1 MGELFGTNGVRGVV
15 GDDMTPELALRLG
28 RAIGTWSEGPVLV
41 GTDTRTS
48 GPMLRDALVAGITS
62 AGAEAVDAGVAPTP
76 AIQYSVEETDYA
88 AGAIVTAS
96 HNPPE
101 FNGIKVCTEDG
112 TEPVNDEV
120 ADIEEI
126 YFDESFPDLAWDS
139 VGPRSEDP
147 NVVDRYADAIIDEV
161 GEDKLGDDPPTVVV
175 DCANGP
181 AGTVSPDVLR
191 RLGAHVVAINAQPD
205 GSFPGHDS
213 EPTPENLASTI
224 QAVEAVDADLGIAFD
239 GDADRCVFITGE
251 GEYVP
256 GERTL
261 ALVAGAMVANNDDG
275 LVVTPVSSSQCVA
288 DHVENAGGEVEY
300 TAVGSPIVADVMQ
313 QRRALFGGE
322 ENGGLIFPDHQYCRD
337 GTMTAAWVTKH
348 VADNDETLAEMLDEI
363 PGYRLVKQSVDCP
376 DEAKDE
382 VLERYTE
389 TVDADDVDTTD
400 GVKVFR
406 SEGWT
411 LVRPS
416 GTEPLMRV
424 YAEARDHEQAA
435 KLAKHARAD
444 VQAIVDEV
452 A

>member
-1 MGELFGTNGVRGVV
+1 VGRLFGTNGVRGVV
-15 GDDMTPELALRLG
+15 GDEMTPELALRLG

-41 GTDTRTS
+41 GRDTRTS
-48 GPMLRDALVAGITS
+48 GEMLRDALVAGIT
-62 AGAEAVDAGVAPTP
+62 ATGTEAVQAGVAPTP
-76 AIQYSVEETDYA
+76 AIQFSVHEEDYA

-112 TEPVNDEV
+112 TEPVDEEV
-120 ADIEEI
+120 QAIEEV
-126 YFDESFPDLAWDS
+126 YFEESFPDLSWDG

-147 NVVDRYADAIIDEV
+147 NVIDRYAASILDEV
-161 GEDKLGDDPPTVVV
+161 GEDSLGEDPPTVVV

-181 AGTVSPDVLR
+181 AGMVSPDVLR
-191 RLGAHVVAINAQPD
+191 RMGADVVAINAQPD

-224 QAVEAVDADLGIAFD
+224 QTVEAVGADLGIAFD

-251 GEYVP
+251 GVYVP

-261 ALVAGAMVANNDDG
+261 ALVAGAMVENNGGG
-275 LVVTPVSSSQCVA
+275 LVVTPVSSSQCVE
-288 DHVENAGGEVEY
+288 DYVDEKDGEVEY
-300 TAVGSPIVADVMQ
+300 TAVGSPVVADVMQ

-337 GTMTAAWVTKH
+337 GTMTAAWVTRH
-348 VADNDETLAEMLDEI
+348 VAGKSKPLSTLLDEI

-376 DEAKDE
+376 DEHKDA
-382 VLERYTE
+382 VLERYAD
-389 TVDADDVDTTD
+389 TVEAERLDTTD
-400 GVKVFR
+400 GVKAFDE
-406 SEGWT
+406 EGWT

-424 YAEARDHEQAA
+424 YAEARAEEQAA
-435 KLAKHARAD
+435 KLAKDARAE
-444 VQAIVDEV
+444 VQAIVDDIV
-452 A
+452 